1 MPLAINETAE
11 FRRHVHATFQRREFL
26 YDELAALIYSIV
38 EMGEV
43 LDGYSPH
50 MLVNPKRKYTS
61 LNALHLSD
69 ADDVVIVYQQTDELF
84 TLVDIG
90 SHAQIYL

>member
-50 MLVNPKRKYTS
+50 MLVNPK
-61 LNALHLSD
+61 
-69 ADDVVIVYQQTDELF
+69 TDELF